1 MPPSK
6 RARKSAVASAS
17 TVGEASL
24 LDLPTG
30 WEKAL
35 SLPSLKQVAAR
46 SGLERG
52 WQAVGKEH
60 RADLVAA
67 LAQRAA
73 EWRSFVASVLPLEVA
88 LQKATPQNIRR
99 STKPVDVARCAA
111 IDAAVRAA
119 VHLVPS
125 GSGVHIGGGLVLT
138 CAHCVDH
145 DDDEDDDED
154 RDEGEPQKRDFAG
167 GSSRPLTRTERVA
180 YEAAVVAWRL
190 AAPAGPERVGRLKM
204 CVTAS
209 GVHRVGAC
217 VHVDEANDLALLRLE
232 GAAPPAG
239 LGALALGAE
248 GDDAPGTAVLAVG
261 NPCAG
266 GSKRGTRD
274 PSSAPRGA
282 VPRPSRAPP
291 PPCPAAPVPRPP
303 SPIKGASRA
312 VAWPAAPRGVRGT
325 GHQRATEGA
334 SSRVD
339 AQVRLGPRARERRDA
354 TEERLHSFL
363 DVDGRAARRA
373 GPGARPRQGCRP
385 AAAFVLDVLG
395 PQRLPDRAR
404 RRRAGPHRRA
414 AQLVGRQQRP
424 EARRAAACAARIR
437 RLGGRRGRRDR
448 VR

>member
-6 RARKSAVASAS
+6 RARKTAVASAS
-17 TVGEASL
+17 TAGEASL

-60 RADLVAA
+60 RAELVAA

-111 IDAAVRAA
+111 IDAA

-190 AAPAGPERVGRLKM
+190 AAPTGPERVGRLKM

-266 GSKRGTRD
+266 GSKRGTCD

-282 VPRPSRAPP
+282 L
-291 PPCPAAPVPRPP
+291 PRPP

-312 VAWPAAPRGVRGT
+312 VAWPAAPRGVRGP
-325 GHQRATEGA
+325 GHQRAAEGA

-363 DVDGRAARRA
+363 DVGGRTTRRA
-373 GPGARPRQGCRP
+373 RPGARPRQGRRP
-385 AAAFVLDVLG
+385 AAALVLDVLG

-424 EARRAAACAARIR
+424 EARSAAACAARIR
-437 RLGGRRGRRDR
+437 RLGGRWGRRDR
-448 VR
+448 AR

>member
-1 MPPSK
+1 MPPRK
-6 RARKSAVASAS
+6 RARKTAVASAS

-52 WQAVGKEH
+52 WQAIGKEH
-60 RADLVAA
+60 RAELVAA

-119 VHLVPS
+119 IHLVPS

-145 DDDEDDDED
+145 DDDDDDED
-154 RDEGEPQKRDFAG
+154 DGGGEPQKRDFAG

-209 GVHRVGAC
+209 GVHRVAAC

-261 NPCAG
+261 NPCGG
-266 GSKRGTRD
+266 GSKRSTCD
-274 PSSAPRGA
+274 ACSAPRGA
-282 VPRPSRAPP
+282 LPRPSRAPP
-291 PPCPAAPVPRPP
+291 RPCPAPRPP
-303 SPIKGASRA
+303 SRA
-312 VAWPAAPRGVRGT
+312 LAGPWPDRLLPEAFAPPGTRGG
-325 GHQRATEGA
+325 TEGA

-339 AQVRLGPRARERRDA
+339 AQVRLGSRARQRRHA

-373 GPGARPRQGCRP
+373 GAGARPRQGCRP

-437 RLGGRRGRRDR
+437 RLGGRRGRRLQW
-448 VR
+448 